1 MATQSGKPTNGVT
14 VTNGQ
19 KGSVRALLLVLVLL
33 LVAACGGQGGAP
45 QPTTAAQGGDQPTT
59 GAEAAPTA
67 AAAPAE
73 GSGPVEVIWWALTT
87 EGAELEAINQVI
99 ADFQTANPDI
109 TIKREERSIDAHKE
123 ALRVA
128 LGTEAF
134 PDIYFM
140 WAGLGL
146 GGEFVNAG
154 ASAPLNEVYTSNG
167 WEERFVPPALAAAK
181 QYGDYQGVP
190 EVTRGQ
196 ALYYRKD
203 LFEQAGITAEP
214 TTYDELIAANDKLV
228 AAGVK
233 PIQFGGKV
241 NWHLMRLLDN
251 LLETKCGAETHDALK
266 AMKVSW
272 ADTPCATEGFTEL
285 KRWVDTY
292 IVEDFIGIDNDEST
306 QLWYAGRAAMALEG
320 DWMVQNIQTDGED
333 LANYGLFIFPTG
345 TGRLYAFT
353 EMNYVGANSTE
364 KEAAIKFLDYL
375 SSPDVQSQYL
385 GVFGSTSVTQGL
397 TPPAEQR
404 PLDAEWV
411 EILSSAKGVFENGDQ
426 AFPLGVTTEYWRIM
440 NAVAIGEI
448 DPANAAA
455 ELQTFIDNQ

>member
-1 MATQSGKPTNGVT
+1 MAARSEKPNNGVMWT
-14 VTNGQ
+14 SRQ
-19 KGSVRALLLVLVLL
+19 KWSVRALLLGLALT
-33 LVAACGGQGGAP
+33 LVAACGGQAASPSQPAGAP
-45 QPTTAAQGGDQPTT
+45 QGGADA
-59 GAEAAPTA
+59 GAST
-67 AAAPAE
+67 AAPAAE
-73 GSGPVEVIWWALTT
+73 SGAPVEVTWWSLTS
-87 EGAELEAINQVI
+87 EGAELEAVNQVI
-99 ADFQTANPDI
+99 ADFEAANPGI
-109 TIKREERSIDAHKE
+109 TVKREERSIDAHKE

-128 LGTEAF
+128 MGTEAF

-154 ASAPLNEVYTSNG
+154 ASAPLDDVYTGNG
-167 WEERFVPPALAAAK
+167 WEQRFVPPALAAAA

-190 EVTRGQ
+190 EVIHGQ

-228 AAGVK
+228 AAGIK

-251 LLETKCGAETHDALK
+251 LLEAKCGAETHDALK
-266 AMKVSW
+266 ALKASW
-272 ADTPCATEGFTEL
+272 ADTPCATEAFVEL
-285 KRWVDTY
+285 KRWVDSY

-306 QLWYAGRAAMALEG
+306 QLLYAGQAAMALEG
-320 DWMVQNIQTDGED
+320 DWMVQSFETAGED
-333 LANYGLFIFPTG
+333 LANYGVFVFPTG

-353 EMNYVGANSTE
+353 EMNYVGANSAH
-364 KEAAIKFLDYL
+364 KEAAVKFLDYL
-375 SSPDVQSQYL
+375 SSPEVQSQYL
-385 GVFGSTSVTQGL
+385 GVFGSTSVTQGA
-397 TPPAEQR
+397 TPAGEQR
-404 PLDAEWV
+404 PLDAEWA
-411 EILSSAKGVFENGDQ
+411 EILAGAKGSFENGDQ
-426 AFPLGVTTEYWRIM
+426 AFPLAVTTEYWRIM

-455 ELQTFIDNQ
+455 EFQTFIDNNQ

>member
-1 MATQSGKPTNGVT
+1 MATKSDKPNNGVT
-14 VTNGQ
+14 WMIGS
-19 KGSVRALLLVLVLL
+19 KGSVRALVLLVLITLIG
-33 LVAACGGQGGAP
+33 ACGSQGGAA
-45 QPTTAAQGGDQPTT
+45 QPSPAAESGAQPTAAQG
-59 GAEAAPTA
+59 A
-67 AAAPAE
+67 AASE
-73 GSGPVEVIWWALTT
+73 GSGSVEINWWSLTS
-87 EGAELEAINQVI
+87 EGAEMEALNAVI
-99 ADFQTANPDI
+99 AEFEAANPGI
-109 TIKREERSIDAHKE
+109 TVKREERSVDAHKE

-154 ASAPLNEVYTSNG
+154 ASAPLNDAYTSNG
-167 WEERFVPPALAAAK
+167 WEQRFVPPALAAAK

-190 EVTRGQ
+190 EVTHGQ

-251 LLETKCGAETHDALK
+251 ILETKCGAETHDALK
-266 AMKVSW
+266 GMQASW
-272 ADTPCATEGFTEL
+272 TDTPCATEAFTEL
-285 KRWVDTY
+285 KRWVDNY

-320 DWMVQNIQTDGED
+320 DWMVQNIETSGED
-333 LANYGLFIFPTG
+333 LANYGIFAFPTG
-345 TGRLYAFT
+345 TGRLYAFN
-353 EMNYVGANSTE
+353 EMNYVAANSPD

-375 SSPDVQSQYL
+375 SSPEVQSKYL

-397 TPPAEQR
+397 TPAAEQR
-404 PLDAEWV
+404 PLDSEWV
-411 EILSSAKGVFENGDQ
+411 EILGGASGVFENGDQ
-426 AFPLGVTTEYWRIM
+426 AFPLSVTTEYWRIM

-455 ELQTFIDNQ
+455 ELQKFIDNQ

>member
-1 MATQSGKPTNGVT
+1 MAVMDRQWRLRALAVMLVLMLVGACGNQGAATQPSP
-14 VTNGQ
+14 
-19 KGSVRALLLVLVLL
+19 
-33 LVAACGGQGGAP
+33 AAEGG
-45 QPTTAAQGGDQPTT
+45 
-59 GAEAAPTA
+59 AAPTA
-67 AAAPAE
+67 AEGGAAA
-73 GSGPVEVIWWALTT
+73 GTSGTTEVTWWALTT
-87 EGAELEAINQVI
+87 EGAELEAVNQVI
-99 ADFQTANPDI
+99 ADFEAANPGI
-109 TIKREERSIDAHKE
+109 TVKREERSVDAHKE

-154 ASAPLNEVYTSNG
+154 ASAPLNDAYTSNG
-167 WEERFVPPALAAAK
+167 WETRFVPPALAAAK
-181 QYGDYQGVP
+181 QYGDYEGVP

-228 AAGVK
+228 AAGIK

-251 LLETKCGAETHDALK
+251 LLETTCGAETHDALK
-266 AMKVSW
+266 KLEASW
-272 ADTPCATEGFTEL
+272 AETPCASEAFVEL
-285 KRWVDTY
+285 KRWVDNY

-320 DWMVQNIQTDGED
+320 DWMVQNLETDGED
-333 LANYGLFIFPTG
+333 LANYGIFLFPTG

-353 EMNYVGANSTE
+353 EMNYVGANSTH
-364 KEAAIKFLDYL
+364 KEAAVKFLDYL
-375 SSPDVQSQYL
+375 SSPEIQSKYL
-385 GVFGSTSVTQGL
+385 GVFGATSVTEGA
-397 TPPAEQR
+397 TPAGEQR
-404 PLDAEWV
+404 PLDVEWA
-411 EILSSAKGVFENGDQ
+411 EILAGASGVFENGDQ
-426 AFPLGVTTEYWRIM
+426 AFSLAITTEYWRIM

-448 DPANAAA
+448 APTDAAA
-455 ELQTFIDNQ
+455 QLQTFIDNQ